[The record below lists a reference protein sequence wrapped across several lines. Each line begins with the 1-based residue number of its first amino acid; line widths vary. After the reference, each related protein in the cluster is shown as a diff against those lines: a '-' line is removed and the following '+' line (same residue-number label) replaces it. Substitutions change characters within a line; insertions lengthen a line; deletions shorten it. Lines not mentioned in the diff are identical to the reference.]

1 MFKNLFAISFISQI
15 SLQQKMEINGI
26 VVKGLG
32 EGAFFMSMPHYRR
45 EIKKKLGFESY
56 PGTLNIKADKIFSF
70 ENLNPIRIEG
80 YSSKG
85 KKFGGAACFRAK
97 LKNITGAVIV
107 PDLTRHDKGIM
118 EFIAPVYLRKKLSL
132 KDDDKITI
140 EMLK

>member
-1 MFKNLFAISFISQI
+1 MSLLFSTTFISKI
-15 SLQQKMEINGI
+15 ELLRFMKLSG
-26 VVKGLG
+26 VVVSGLG
-32 EGAFFMSMPHYRR
+32 EGAFFMSMPHYRS
-45 EIKKKLGFESY
+45 EIKKKLGFEAY
-56 PGTLNIKADKIFSF
+56 PGTLNIRADNAISF
-70 ENLNPIRIEG
+70 ENLEPIRIEG